1 MKGDRLMNMARDKR
15 FISGIYNY
23 CDRWCERCPQTSR
36 CLNFS
41 IASKEFA
48 DPESRDIH
56 NEAFWKKLSGIFKD
70 TIDLLKERAAAE
82 GLDLDA
88 VNLDKLEE
96 EDRLVTEAADGH
108 EISRAAR
115 SYGDIAED
123 WFKNAEHLFEEN
135 QSPGPQFRLPTA
147 DNEGIEKDELDDALE
162 VIRWYQNQIYVKIM
176 RAISGAIEEQKKL
189 DEGPEQFARD
199 SDGSAKVA
207 LIGIDRSIAAW
218 GIVNSRFPNPE
229 IRHIIAHLDR
239 LRRSI
244 ENNFPD
250 ARAFIRPGFDS
261 IDLNS

>member
-1 MKGDRLMNMARDKR
+1 MDMARDKG

-36 CLNFS
+36 CLNYS

-70 TIDLLKERAAAE
+70 TIDLLKERAVAE
-82 GLDLDA
+82 GLDLNKIDI
-88 VNLDKLEE
+88 DKLEE
-96 EDRLVTEAADGH
+96 EERLVSEAADGH
-108 EISRAAR
+108 QISRAAR
-115 SYGDIAED
+115 SYSDMTED
-123 WFKNAEHLFEEN
+123 WFKNAEPLFEES
-135 QSPGPQFRLPTA
+135 QTPRTQFRFHA
-147 DNEGIEKDELDDALE
+147 GGNEGAEKDEIDDALE

-176 RAISGAIEEQKKL
+176 RAISGAIEEQKEL
-189 DEGPEQFARD
+189 HEGPEQFARD

-218 GIVNSRFPNPE
+218 GVINNRFPNPE

-239 LRRSI
+239 LIRRI
-244 ENNFPD
+244 ENDFPD